1 VINGNNIRTLYTL
14 KEAKE
19 DKMLRELFRQKLENA
34 EIIPS
39 QSVRKQLM
47 SRLGRRE
54 FMRFNPSRFNIW
66 YTGGIVVAGAALAL
80 ILASGHDKTGKP
92 APVNNVKLHDSAI
105 INVQNIN
112 NSQSVIM
119 NPEENPKITGISD
132 KKSSGR
138 SAEIDN
144 KNTRLTNPKKI
155 NNISSPSGA
164 VSSLP
169 DKGLFHNTVTDRNKL
184 QGATK
189 LTGNLIESSVAEG
202 CTPLKVKFRN
212 IDNSCDSCRWTF
224 GDGGYSTDKATEW
237 LFDLPGEYNVMLH
250 VFGSNGMMSVSSQII
265 KVHPRPVAR
274 FEITPENAII
284 PDDEIVFHN
293 FSSDAVRFTW
303 DFGDGNYSELFEPR
317 HQYRKFDKYSVKLIA
332 TSDSGCSDSLIV
344 TNAFSGSGYY
354 IDFPNAFIP
363 NPNGPSNGYYSSKSD
378 EIAQVFHPVFT
389 GVSEY
394 QLRIFSRRGIL
405 IFESNDINIGWDGYF
420 KGQLSDPGVYIWKVR
435 GNFLNGES
443 FTKMGDVT
451 LLVN

>member
-1 VINGNNIRTLYTL
+1 MINRKIWIQNTL
-14 KEAKE
+14 KEVKE
-19 DKMLRELFRQKLENA
+19 DKMLRELFRQKLENV

-54 FMRFNPSRFNIW
+54 FLRFNPSRFNIW
-66 YTGGIVVAGAALAL
+66 YTGGIAVAGAALAL
-80 ILASGHDKTGKP
+80 ILASGHTKTEKA
-92 APVNNVKLHDSAI
+92 APVNNMKLHDSAI

-119 NPEENPKITGISD
+119 NPEEDPKITGISD
-132 KKSSGR
+132 KKSSER
-138 SAEIDN
+138 SAKIDN
-144 KNTRLTNPKKI
+144 KNTRLTNPKQV

-169 DKGLFHNTVTDRNKL
+169 DNSLLHNTGTDRNKL

-189 LTGNLIESSVAEG
+189 LKGNLIESSVTEG
-202 CTPLKVKFRN
+202 CSPLKVKFRN
-212 IDNSCDSCRWTF
+212 IDKSCDSCRWTF
-224 GDGGYSTDKATEW
+224 GDGGYSTEKETEW

-265 KVHPRPVAR
+265 AVHPHPVAR
-274 FEITPENAII
+274 FEIVPENAVI

-293 FSSDAVRFTW
+293 FSSDAVRFRW
-303 DFGDGNYSELFEPR
+303 EFGDGNNSELFEPR
-317 HQYRKFDKYSVKLIA
+317 HQYRKFGRYSVKLIA

-363 NPNGPSNGYYSSKSD
+363 NPNGPSNGYYSLKSD

-435 GNFLNGES
+435 GNFINGES

-451 LLVN
+451 LLKN